1 MSEQQQPAS
10 QAYQL
15 PSGRVVRLALPD
27 LWAIVSQ
34 VGRIPNPIV
43 MAVLDL
49 LIRDGAY
56 TPEQAQADLYLR
68 KREEVLGVYAA
79 AALCMVEPRLAIG
92 REPGEGEIGPRD
104 LPYGDAEVIY
114 YRFFRSGGIGIPVV
128 EWDADPADA
137 AGAQSPA
144 PAGLDVPPPAEPV
157 PAHH

>member
-1 MSEQQQPAS
+1 MSEQQQQPVG

-68 KREEVLGVYAA
+68 KREELLGMYAA
-79 AALCMVEPRLAIG
+79 CALCMVEPRLALG
-92 REPGEGEIGPRD
+92 REPGEGEISPRD
-104 LPYGDAEVIY
+104 LAHGDAEVIY
-114 YRFFRSGGIGIPVV
+114 YNYFRFGHQPGPVV
-128 EWDADPADA
+128 DGDPAHA
-137 AGAQSPA
+137 AGPPRPA
-144 PAGLDVPPPAEPV
+144 PAGDDVPRAAEPV
-157 PAHH
+157 PAHQ